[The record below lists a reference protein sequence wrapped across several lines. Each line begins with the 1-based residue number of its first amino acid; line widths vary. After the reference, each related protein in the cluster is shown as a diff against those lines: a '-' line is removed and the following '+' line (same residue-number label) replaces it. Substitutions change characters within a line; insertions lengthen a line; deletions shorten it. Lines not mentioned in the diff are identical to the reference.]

1 MKRAKKE
8 SEVEGMSKIKYSAI
22 IGSLGQTCDRF
33 MKCGYKDPAVDNVEF
48 PEIIKSLE
56 RMRVLQ
62 GVDLYQAPTGP
73 LSDPAMVNE
82 ILTGSGLEAS
92 SVLPLVFGERRWQK
106 GSIAAA
112 DPEIRRQAL
121 QLIKQSIDF
130 NAKLVGNPS
139 VDLWLGQDGFDYP
152 LQTNYSKQ
160 WDFAINNIRE
170 LADYNPKIRLT
181 LEGKIRE
188 PRNRSLVDTT
198 ATALLMC
205 MEIDRPNVG
214 VAIDTGHVFQSQQN
228 VAQNIELAARYKKL
242 FMVHANDNYNLWDD
256 DMIVG
261 ALRLTEYV
269 EMFYSLRKVGYD
281 GYVSVDIFP
290 YREDQ
295 YEATRQSVL
304 NMQKYDAAIDR
315 VGLSKMSGLIE
326 EGDPCK
332 MTQVIRE
339 TLLR

>member
-1 MKRAKKE
+1 
-8 SEVEGMSKIKYSAI
+8 
-22 IGSLGQTCDRF
+22 
-33 MKCGYKDPAVDNVEF
+33 
-48 PEIIKSLE
+48 
-56 RMRVLQ
+56 MRNDDML
-62 GVDLYQAPTGP
+62 
-73 LSDPAMVNE
+73 
-82 ILTGSGLEAS
+82 
-92 SVLPLVFGERRWQK
+92 
-106 GSIAAA
+106 
-112 DPEIRRQAL
+112 
-121 QLIKQSIDF
+121 
-130 NAKLVGNPS
+130 
-139 VDLWLGQDGFDYP
+139 
-152 LQTNYSKQ
+152 
-160 WDFAINNIRE
+160 
-170 LADYNPKIRLT
+170 
-181 LEGKIRE
+181 
-188 PRNRSLVDTT
+188 
-198 ATALLMC
+198 
-205 MEIDRPNVG
+205 
-214 VAIDTGHVFQSQQN
+214 QSQQN
-228 VAQNIELAARYKKL
+228 VAQNIELAARHKKL

>member
-1 MKRAKKE
+1 
-8 SEVEGMSKIKYSAI
+8 MSKIKYSAI

-33 MKCGYKDPAVDNVEF
+33 MKCGYKDPAVDRVEF
-48 PEIIKSLE
+48 PDVIKSLE
-56 RMRVLQ
+56 KMKVLQ
-62 GVDLYQAPTGP
+62 GADLYQAPTGP
-73 LSDPAMVNE
+73 LSDPMTVNE
-82 ILTGSGLEAS
+82 ILTRSALEAS
-92 SVLPLVFGERRWQK
+92 SVLPLVFGERQWQK
-106 GSIAAA
+106 GSISAA
-112 DPEIRRQAL
+112 DREVRTQAVR
-121 QLIKQSIDF
+121 LIKQSIDF
-130 NAKLVGNPS
+130 GAKLVGSPS

-152 LQTNYSKQ
+152 LQTDYSKQ
-160 WDFAINNIRE
+160 WDYLIKNVRD
-170 LADYNPKIRLT
+170 LADYNPAIRIT

-198 ATALLMC
+198 MTALMMC

-228 VAQNIELAARYKKL
+228 VAQNIEIAARYGRL

-261 ALRLTEYV
+261 SLRLTEYL

-281 GYVSVDIFP
+281 GFVSVDIFP

-304 NMQKYDAAIDR
+304 NMQKYDSAIDR
-315 VGLSKMSGLIE
+315 IGFERIGELIDG
-326 EGDPCK
+326 GDPCRMVK
-332 MTQVIRE
+332 VVRE
-339 TLLR
+339 ALFK